1 MTLRTPVSFFSALAL
16 ALGLSLAGAL
26 SAGAS
31 VPSPVISTPHTGLV
45 TTDAALTLGGDIAA
59 GHDVTI
65 QVADTVNGHAGLFC
79 TVFVPAAASSWSC
92 SGVLTT
98 GRNTLV
104 AVATDEN
111 YADSETGRPG
121 PAIVVTLD
129 AASAPVLPALVWP
142 VDFGWTGGDTVVP
155 GETVSISGTAEPGA
169 SVEAVIHSTPRLLG
183 STTVAGDGTFALSA
197 TIPTDIEIGQHTFV
211 VTITPPGGTPVT
223 VAKPVTVKAAGGVV
237 ITTFPKKTHS
247 APAAGVGVDRNAP
260 AAPSI
265 VSSGLPTVQD
275 LIKSPALIGIAVA
288 SGIILLLLVAFPAE
302 LLKAAISENYD
313 RLFGRLRRVN
323 IRVHWVLRLKEFL
336 GRAPV
341 MGALLIT
348 VVTAL
353 VLGFA
358 DPHFGF
364 DLESLRLVLACG
376 IGLFVVGYVSNALTG
391 AIVSRLWNVTTRIEI
406 RPLGLIVT
414 ILGVLVSRVLDFSP
428 GFLIGL
434 VLGLTLTGETTLK
447 QRSRAVL
454 IRSGIVVTLG
464 IIAWSAFSI
473 AAAAGEPESFGAALA
488 QDSLAAVVTEGFTAL
503 VIVLLPFRFLDGM
516 EVFEESRRLW
526 AISYS
531 GALIAFCGLVLP
543 LEEIWTYLGSSFWVW
558 LAIVAAFGAFCIG
571 TYVVFR
577 SRSPRDVGAEKERE
591 ESSIGQ

>member
-1 MTLRTPVSFFSALAL
+1 MAF
-16 ALGLSLAGAL
+16 GLSLAGAL
-26 SAGAS
+26 SAQAT
-31 VPSPVISTPHTGLV
+31 VPSPVISSPSSGLV
-45 TTDAALTLGGDIAA
+45 TTHPSLTLGGTIAA
-59 GHDVTI
+59 GHDVSI
-65 QVADTVNGHAGLFC
+65 QVADTVAGGSGLFC

-92 SGVLTT
+92 SGTLST
-98 GRNTLV
+98 GKNTLV
-104 AVATDEN
+104 AIATNES
-111 YADSETGRPG
+111 YTDSETGLPG

-129 AASAPVLPALVWP
+129 APSAPALQTLASWP
-142 VDFGWTGGDTVVP
+142 VDFGWTGGDTLVP
-155 GETVSISGTAEPGA
+155 GQTVDITGTAEPGA
-169 SVEAVIHSTPRLLG
+169 SVDAVIHSTPTELG
-183 STTVAGDGTFALSA
+183 ATTAGDDGMFELSA
-197 TIPTDIEIGQHTFV
+197 TIPSRIELGQHTFV
-211 VTITPPGGTPVT
+211 MTVTSPDGNPVT
-223 VAKPVTVKAAGGVV
+223 VAKTVTVRAAGGVV
-237 ITTFPKKTHS
+237 VTTTYPKKVH
-247 APAAGVGVDRNAP
+247 AASGGTAAEDRNAP
-260 AAPSI
+260 ASPSI

-275 LIKSPALIGIAVA
+275 LIRSPALIGIAVA

-302 LLKAAISENYD
+302 LLKAAISENYE

-336 GRAPV
+336 GRTPV

-364 DLESLRLVLACG
+364 DLESVRLVLACG
-376 IGLFVVGYVSNALTG
+376 IGLFIVGYVSNALTG
-391 AIVSRLWNVTTRIEI
+391 AIVSRLWQVTTRIEI

-454 IRSGIVVTLG
+454 IRSGIVVAFG
-464 IIAWSAFSI
+464 IIAWAAFSI
-473 AAAAGEPESFGAALA
+473 AAAGGEPESFGAALA

-503 VIVLLPFRFLDGM
+503 VVVLLPFRFLDGM
-516 EVFEESRRLW
+516 EVFEDSRRLW
-526 AISYS
+526 ALVYS

-543 LEEIWTYLGSSFWVW
+543 LEEIWTYLGGSFWIW
-558 LAIVAAFGAFCIG
+558 LVIVAAFGAFCIG

-577 SRSPRDVGAEKERE
+577 SRSPKDVGAEKERE